1 MSPEKF
7 VELVADMRQAQ
18 KDYFRA
24 RKAGQPIAGNILS
37 RAKDLEAK
45 VDNAV
50 KKLRNNR
57 APIPPQAN
65 LFNP

>member
-1 MSPEKF
+1 MTPEKF

-18 KDYFRA
+18 TDYFKA
-24 RKAGQPIAGNILS
+24 RKAGQPIASNLLS

-45 VDNAV
+45 VDRAV
-50 KKLRNNR
+50 IKLRAKRNH
-57 APIPPQAN
+57 IPHQAN